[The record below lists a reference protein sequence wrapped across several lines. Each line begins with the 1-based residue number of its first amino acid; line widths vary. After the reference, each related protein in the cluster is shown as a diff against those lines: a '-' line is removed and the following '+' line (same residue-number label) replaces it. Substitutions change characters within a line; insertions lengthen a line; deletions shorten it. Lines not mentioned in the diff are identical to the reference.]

1 MWLHYAAT
9 TQALPVVCSADA
21 PAYRIETLAMT
32 HRLLLLCPLLAL
44 AACQPTPS
52 PSAQTTTDNAS
63 ATPAATSRWS
73 RAVSWDGDINAC
85 RQGQPSVQC
94 LQDAMRG
101 GGASPAAIAA
111 AGELSING
119 ELAYV
124 SAWHERDG
132 IGVATVTYPFRANT
146 NQGTLLVDSA
156 GRRIDVDAIPTQ
168 DNAAQDPVAQAVL
181 QSHPG
186 AMPFAP
192 AQAAGTAALDQGG
205 VRLLYRTPLRQCHAC
220 ADVGQLQVAYDFDAK
235 RVFLGRQTIA
245 P

>member
-1 MWLHYAAT
+1 
-9 TQALPVVCSADA
+9 
-21 PAYRIETLAMT
+21 MT
-32 HRLLLLCPLLAL
+32 HRMLPLYSLMLL
-44 AACQPTPS
+44 AACQPA
-52 PSAQTTTDNAS
+52 PSAPPH
-63 ATPAATSRWS
+63 ATADAATAAPVASIRWDK
-73 RAVSWDGDINAC
+73 RITWDGDINAC

-111 AGELSING
+111 AGELSVNG

-124 SAWHERDG
+124 SAWHEHDG

-168 DNAAQDPVAQAVL
+168 DNGAQDPVAQAVL

-192 AQAAGTAALDQGG
+192 AQAAGTAALEQSG

-220 ADVGQLQVAYDFDAK
+220 ADVGQLQVAYDFDDK
-235 RVFLGRQTIA
+235 RVFRDRQAIA